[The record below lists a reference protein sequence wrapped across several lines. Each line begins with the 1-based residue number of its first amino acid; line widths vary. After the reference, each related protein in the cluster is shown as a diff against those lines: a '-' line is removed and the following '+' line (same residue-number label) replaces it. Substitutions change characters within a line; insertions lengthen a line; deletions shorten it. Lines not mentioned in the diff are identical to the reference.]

1 MQGHF
6 EISQNQY
13 PWHPANIGNDIAVV
27 HAGSGEI
34 DIREPVAGEYK
45 SPERNEQN
53 ARFTARSI
61 ELSNASRA
69 SRKAPDLT

>member
-6 EISQNQY
+6 EIAKNQY
-13 PWHPANIGNDIAVV
+13 PWLPVNVGEDLVV
-27 HAGSGEI
+27 KNQVTGEE
-34 DIREPVAGEYK
+34 DLREPVAGEYK